1 MRRIYKA
8 DSNCGIGNCRF
19 KRTAGFRTGYS
30 VPDLHPYSG
39 GNGQGSYLSG
49 KESIRDY
56 LPREYENAEVLV
68 QEQQKLNN
76 RYTGLLVLQEGGT
89 MTPTVNMEQLFD
101 YYNAHPEMS
110 IYDVMEKI
118 SAIIQRDQPG
128 LNIGSILQYDL
139 AKEKLFMRVSSAE
152 KNQEL
157 LQNVPYEL
165 KEDLAITF
173 HLAVDLGEE
182 GLASTMITNNIME
195 QYGITKEQLYQDALV
210 SSPKVLPATVENMDK
225 LLRRMMLD
233 DMKASGMGAEELKAM
248 EEEMDQ
254 MISANP
260 NPMTVVSNEQ
270 TVDGASAL
278 FYPGMLDQIG
288 ESMKGDYFI
297 LPSSINEVIVVPDDG
312 SLDHKELKEMV
323 NEINHTQVAPEERL
337 TDEVYH
343 YDTKERVFEKADRF
357 QQRKLDQAIDGV
369 KDAVKER
376 LQTPKHKATE
386 ISL

>member
-1 MRRIYKA
+1 MNFEEFVNRM
-8 DSNCGIGNCRF
+8 
-19 KRTAGFRTGYS
+19 
-30 VPDLHPYSG
+30 
-39 GNGQGSYLSG
+39 
-49 KESIRDY
+49 KESIRNY
-56 LPREYENAEVLV
+56 LPKEYENAEVLV

-76 RYTGLLVLQEGGT
+76 RYTGLLVLREGGII
-89 MTPTVNMEQLFD
+89 TPTVNLEQLFD
-101 YYNAHPEMS
+101 YYNSHPEMS
-110 IYDVMEKI
+110 IYDVMEKT
-118 SAIIQRDQPG
+118 SSIIQMEQPG
-128 LNIGSILQYDL
+128 LNMEGILQYDL

-152 KNQEL
+152 KNEEL
-157 LQNVPYEL
+157 LQHVPHEL

-173 HLAVDLGEE
+173 HLAVDLDEE
-182 GLASTMITNNIME
+182 GVASTMITNNIME

-210 SSPKVLPATVENMDK
+210 NSPKVLPATVENMDK

-254 MISANP
+254 MISVNQ
-260 NPMTVVSNEQ
+260 NPMTVVTNER
-270 TVDGASAL
+270 TVNGASAL

-288 ESMKGDYFI
+288 QSMKGDYFI

-312 SLDHKELKEMV
+312 SLDPRELKEMV

-376 LQTPKHKATE
+376 LQTPKHKTTE

>member
-1 MRRIYKA
+1 MNFEEFVNRI
-8 DSNCGIGNCRF
+8 
-19 KRTAGFRTGYS
+19 
-30 VPDLHPYSG
+30 
-39 GNGQGSYLSG
+39 

-76 RYTGLLVLQEGGT
+76 RYTGLLVLREGGT

-101 YYNAHPEMS
+101 YYNAYPEMS

-128 LNIGSILQYDL
+128 LNIGSIFQYDQ

-225 LLRRMMLD
+225 LLRCMMLD

>member
-1 MRRIYKA
+1 MNFEEFVNRI
-8 DSNCGIGNCRF
+8 
-19 KRTAGFRTGYS
+19 
-30 VPDLHPYSG
+30 
-39 GNGQGSYLSG
+39 

-76 RYTGLLVLQEGGT
+76 RYTGLLVLREGGT

-128 LNIGSILQYDL
+128 LNIGSIFQYDQ

-297 LPSSINEVIVVPDDG
+297 LPSSINEG
-312 SLDHKELKEMV
+312 A
-323 NEINHTQVAPEERL
+323 T
-337 TDEVYH
+337 
-343 YDTKERVFEKADRF
+343 RF
-357 QQRKLDQAIDGV
+357 A
-369 KDAVKER
+369 A
-376 LQTPKHKATE
+376 
-386 ISL
+386 

>member
-1 MRRIYKA
+1 MNFEEFVNRI
-8 DSNCGIGNCRF
+8 
-19 KRTAGFRTGYS
+19 
-30 VPDLHPYSG
+30 
-39 GNGQGSYLSG
+39 
-49 KESIRDY
+49 KESIREY
-56 LPREYENAEVLV
+56 LPKEYENAEVLV
-68 QEQQKLNN
+68 QEQKKLNN
-76 RYTGLLVLQEGGT
+76 RYTGLMVIQEGRN
-89 MTPTVNMEQLFD
+89 MAPTVNMEQLFN
-101 YYNAHPEMS
+101 YYQNHPEIS

-118 SAIIQRDQPG
+118 SAIIQREQPG
-128 LNIGSILQYDL
+128 LNMESILQYDL

-157 LQNVPYEL
+157 LQNVPHEL

-173 HLAVDLGEE
+173 HLAVDLDEE

-195 QYGITKEQLYQDALV
+195 QYGITEEQLYQDALV

-278 FYPGMLDQIG
+278 FYPGMMDLIG
-288 ESMKGDYFI
+288 ESLKGDYFI
-297 LPSSINEVIVVPDDG
+297 LPSSINEMIVVPDDG
-312 SLDHKELKEMV
+312 SLDHKELKAMV
-323 NEINHTQVAPEERL
+323 NEVNHTQVSPEERL

-343 YDTKERVFEKADRF
+343 YDTKERIFEKADRF
-357 QQRKLDQAIDGV
+357 QQRKLNQAIDSV
-369 KDAVKER
+369 KDANKEHLSR
-376 LQTPKHKATE
+376 PKHKTAD

>member
-1 MRRIYKA
+1 MNFEEFVNRM
-8 DSNCGIGNCRF
+8 
-19 KRTAGFRTGYS
+19 
-30 VPDLHPYSG
+30 
-39 GNGQGSYLSG
+39 
-49 KESIRDY
+49 KESIRNY
-56 LPREYENAEVLV
+56 LPKEYENAEVLV

-76 RYTGLLVLQEGGT
+76 RYIGLLVLREGGII
-89 MTPTVNMEQLFD
+89 TPTVNLEQLFD
-101 YYNAHPEMS
+101 YYNSHPEMS
-110 IYDVMEKI
+110 IYDVMKET
-118 SAIIQRDQPG
+118 SSIIQMEQPG
-128 LNIGSILQYDL
+128 LNIEGILQYDL

-152 KNQEL
+152 KNEEL
-157 LQNVPYEL
+157 LQHVPHEL

-173 HLAVDLGEE
+173 HLAVDLDEE
-182 GLASTMITNNIME
+182 GVASTMITNNIME

-210 SSPKVLPATVENMDK
+210 NSPKVLPATVENMDK

-248 EEEMDQ
+248 EEEMDL
-254 MISANP
+254 MISANQ
-260 NPMTVVSNEQ
+260 NPMTVVTNER
-270 TVDGASAL
+270 TVNGASAL

-312 SLDHKELKEMV
+312 SLDPRELKEMV

>member
-1 MRRIYKA
+1 MNFEEFVNRI
-8 DSNCGIGNCRF
+8 
-19 KRTAGFRTGYS
+19 
-30 VPDLHPYSG
+30 
-39 GNGQGSYLSG
+39 

-56 LPREYENAEVLV
+56 LPKEYENAEVLV

-76 RYTGLLVLQEGGT
+76 RYTGLLVLREGGII
-89 MTPTVNMEQLFD
+89 TPTVNLEQLFD
-101 YYNAHPEMS
+101 YYNSHPEMS
-110 IYDVMEKI
+110 IYDVMKET
-118 SAIIQRDQPG
+118 SSIIQMEQPG
-128 LNIGSILQYDL
+128 LNMEGILQYDQ
-139 AKEKLFMRVSSAE
+139 AKEKLFMRVSSAD
-152 KNQEL
+152 KNEEL
-157 LQNVPYEL
+157 LQHVPHEL

-173 HLAVDLGEE
+173 HLVVDFDEE
-182 GLASTMITNNIME
+182 GVASTIITNNIME
-195 QYGITKEQLYQDALV
+195 KYGITKEQLYQDALV
-210 SSPKVLPATVENMDK
+210 NSPKVLPATVENMDK

-254 MISANP
+254 MISANQ
-260 NPMTVVSNEQ
+260 NPMTVVTNER
-270 TVDGASAL
+270 TVNGASAL

-312 SLDHKELKEMV
+312 SLDPRELKEMV
-323 NEINHTQVAPEERL
+323 HEINHTQVAPEERL

-369 KDAVKER
+369 KDAIKDR
-376 LQTPKHKATE
+376 IQTPKHKSAD